1 MAIDGNC
8 LSCSG
13 VPSHTMQLFKM
24 ACVSYQPSE
33 VSYRNGYFKRGKLMK
48 MRKTLIDKCEEI
60 INNQS
65 KSHADQNI
73 KTGKVFKD
81 LVQYYNNIEKSIFS
95 SASIKNDFGSS

>member
-1 MAIDGNC
+1 
-8 LSCSG
+8 
-13 VPSHTMQLFKM
+13 
-24 ACVSYQPSE
+24 
-33 VSYRNGYFKRGKLMK
+33 MK

-73 KTGKVFKD
+73 KTDKVFKD